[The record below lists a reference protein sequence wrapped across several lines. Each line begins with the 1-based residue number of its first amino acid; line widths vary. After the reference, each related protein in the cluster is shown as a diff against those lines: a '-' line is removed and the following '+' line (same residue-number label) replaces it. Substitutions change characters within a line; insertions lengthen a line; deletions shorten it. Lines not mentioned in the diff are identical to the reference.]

1 MNDIIKP
8 DKKAGQEGAISL
20 GTNVCGR
27 GTHIEIGNKPLHV
40 IVSFYNANKR
50 AMNQAFGRTARQKK
64 FGTVRTICLFD
75 QYFAEIKIMNND
87 EIKKNLNMLSNINH
101 LQNEFVDHFRLN
113 KRDWIFDGHI
123 GNQKISNK
131 NIKILRSTRINVNRI
146 DAFDFNFPIGMSIS
160 TFLDIQS
167 QKIFSIYNC
176 PNSKYTWMLFQ
187 QYVREM
193 LLESWSLLL
202 NKLEKLYYN
211 LKKEKKLQLYEPRA
225 KAMYDSLISEL
236 TLYFPE
242 DKTKF
247 DIVETFMWIFY
258 LVNEKYRIPVLK
270 SYENIMPK
278 DENEDISNVVGKT
291 RMSRIFFGIRPFTL
305 KYRSGSRILSL
316 IKTQQICRYIED
328 PELKYLKKGNVASIT
343 SKIDTIFE
351 QILNH
356 ISNFLGDHLM
366 FKLFL
371 RRTLA
376 GCEFGLCYEV
386 EELYEDDYFKFIK
399 NVLFD
404 KDPLFVFSIYVKSMI
419 PFLAGILM
427 LLLLYIANM
436 IKKIIIYANGFTSTA
451 KIAKD
456 ITVKVVKSIAEQVID
471 NLEGKLVDKLTDYL
485 GSAVKEQI
493 KKFEFSKPNHFR
505 LMSMIVDML
514 TNKLAD
520 GGEQIYGKVSH
531 KFKFW

>member
-1 MNDIIKP
+1 
-8 DKKAGQEGAISL
+8 
-20 GTNVCGR
+20 
-27 GTHIEIGNKPLHV
+27 
-40 IVSFYNANKR
+40 
-50 AMNQAFGRTARQKK
+50 
-64 FGTVRTICLFD
+64 
-75 QYFAEIKIMNND
+75 
-87 EIKKNLNMLSNINH
+87 
-101 LQNEFVDHFRLN
+101 
-113 KRDWIFDGHI
+113 
-123 GNQKISNK
+123 
-131 NIKILRSTRINVNRI
+131 
-146 DAFDFNFPIGMSIS
+146 
-160 TFLDIQS
+160 
-167 QKIFSIYNC
+167 
-176 PNSKYTWMLFQ
+176 
-187 QYVREM
+187 
-193 LLESWSLLL
+193 
-202 NKLEKLYYN
+202 
-211 LKKEKKLQLYEPRA
+211 
-225 KAMYDSLISEL
+225 
-236 TLYFPE
+236 
-242 DKTKF
+242 
-247 DIVETFMWIFY
+247 MWIFY